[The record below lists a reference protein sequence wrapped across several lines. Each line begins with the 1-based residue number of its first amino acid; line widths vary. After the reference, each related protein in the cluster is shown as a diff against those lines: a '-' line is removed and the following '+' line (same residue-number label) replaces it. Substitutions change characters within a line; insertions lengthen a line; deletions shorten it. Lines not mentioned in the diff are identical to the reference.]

1 MSVCLPFLNGSESG
15 TTGQTEGDTYRRWG
29 NWRAWKT
36 TCLPSKLRGLRI
48 QSRAEAYLFQPQVKQ
63 WQGVH
68 PESGNLRTLS
78 PTAAGARVSVKKN
91 MTPAHQVPTV
101 HQASLNTG
109 DQVTPW
115 RPGQIGVLP
124 AAFTDEETE
133 ALSKGL
139 GFWAVETRAEFLQSG
154 SIPALYYYVV
164 NIPSPHVAL
173 VVKNLSANA
182 GDLRDVG
189 STPESGR
196 SLGEGHGSPLQ
207 YSCLENPMDRG
218 VWWATVHRVSKS
230 QTWLKQLR
238 TCTKLGETGQRKGY
252 VSTLWF
258 IWIFYWKKMHN
269 VRVMR
274 MAAWETAP
282 HIALRNCSKEMGL
295 GVGETIY
302 MWFWQRGSTCNQA
315 RIFCRKFL
323 LVSWSFY

>member
-1 MSVCLPFLNGSESG
+1 MSAHFFQLLGHPLSPRFLPIDFQWSWCTSIASPVLKASQESPG
-15 TTGQTEGDTYRRWG
+15 PHQDFHGPQEV
-29 NWRAWKT
+29 
-36 TCLPSKLRGLRI
+36 LPSWAFSLH
-48 QSRAEAYLFQPQVKQ
+48 QVNQ

-218 VWWATVHRVSKS
+218 VWRATVHRVSKS
-230 QTWLKQLR
+230 QTWMKWLSMHILHPKAVTFLKKEKRKEWDTQNSHLVER
-238 TCTKLGETGQRKGY
+238 NGEHGRHTRSRHCLHAKGGGKEE
-252 VSTLWF
+252 TLQGG
-258 IWIFYWKKMHN
+258 K
-269 VRVMR
+269 
-274 MAAWETAP
+274 
-282 HIALRNCSKEMGL
+282 
-295 GVGETIY
+295 
-302 MWFWQRGSTCNQA
+302 
-315 RIFCRKFL
+315 
-323 LVSWSFY
+323 